1 MEPTT
6 AIATGC
12 DTGDLPPLDDIERSV
27 GCALAIGIPDTYF
40 PFCFSNFSEPH
51 PYHIPAVRPKAKPKK
66 QHNIKRRNKRK

>member
-12 DTGDLPPLDDIERSV
+12 DTSDLPTIEDIERSI
-27 GCALAIGIPDTYF
+27 GCALGWNPDTYF
-40 PFCFSNFSEPH
+40 PFWFPEPH
-51 PYHIPAVRPKAKPKK
+51 PYQVPAVRPKAKPKK

>member
-12 DTGDLPPLDDIERSV
+12 DTGDLPSIEAIDKV
-27 GCALAIGIPDTYF
+27 FGYALGWDPDAYF
-40 PFCFSNFSEPH
+40 SFCFSEPH
-51 PYHIPAVRPKAKPKK
+51 PYQIPAVRPKTKPKK